1 MSRYLVTGCAG
12 FIGSHLVDRLLR
24 RGDEVIGVDAFS
36 DYYARE
42 RKEANLA
49 GVREHHGFS
58 FAEVDLAEGALEPL
72 VAGADGVFHLA
83 AQPGVRGSW
92 GDTFAVYV
100 RDNIYATQ
108 RLFEAAAGAERR
120 VVMASSSSVYG
131 NAEAYPTSEDAV
143 PRPVSPY
150 GVTKLAC
157 ESLARTYFDTLGL
170 EVVSLRYFTVYG
182 PRQRPDMAF
191 SRIVSALLDGT
202 TFRLFGTGAQSRD
215 FTYVADAVEATIA
228 TMTDGPGSRIYN
240 VGGGSETTLE
250 RAIEICER
258 LAGRR
263 LDVRREPSAV
273 GDVRRTAADTSL
285 LRSELGWTPRTSLDT
300 GLAAQFAA
308 AEAAER
314 NLPVAGRDTGRLQ
327 GQEDG
332 QEPDDGP

>member
-24 RGDEVIGVDAFS
+24 RGDEVVGVDAFS

-49 GVREHHGFS
+49 DAREHPAFS
-58 FAEVDLAEGALEPL
+58 FAEVDLADSSLEPL
-72 VAGADGVFHLA
+72 LADVDGVFHLA

-92 GDTFAVYV
+92 GDGFAVYV

-108 RLFEAAAGAERR
+108 RLFEATAGRQLR

-131 NAEAYPTSEDAV
+131 NAEAYPTSEGAL

-157 ESLARTYFDTLGL
+157 ESLARTYSETLGL

-191 SRIVSALLDGT
+191 SRIVSALLGGT
-202 TFRLFGTGAQSRD
+202 PFRLFGTGEQSRD
-215 FTYVADAVEATIA
+215 FTFVDDAVEATLTA
-228 TMTDGPGSRIYN
+228 MMAAPGSRVYN
-240 VGGGSETTLE
+240 VGGGSETTLA
-250 RAIEICER
+250 RVIGICEG
-258 LAGRR
+258 LLGRR
-263 LDVRREPSAV
+263 LDVHHEPSAI

-285 LRSELGWTPRTSLDT
+285 VRSELGWTPATPLEA
-300 GLAAQFAA
+300 GLAAQLAA
-308 AEAAER
+308 AEAGG
-314 NLPVAGRDTGRLQ
+314 GR
-327 GQEDG
+327 
-332 QEPDDGP
+332 